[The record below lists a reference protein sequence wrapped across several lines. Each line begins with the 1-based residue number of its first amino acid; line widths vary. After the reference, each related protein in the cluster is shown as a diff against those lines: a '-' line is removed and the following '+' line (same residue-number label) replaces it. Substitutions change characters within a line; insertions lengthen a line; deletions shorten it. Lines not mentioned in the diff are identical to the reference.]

1 MIKNRNETSA
11 AMDKAL
17 KNLEQAKARYE
28 AERKKENEKRRKAQ
42 NHHKYLM
49 GGIVAKY
56 FPECYQY
63 EEKELNVILSAA
75 LASAECRQAVE
86 NVKRME
92 NNADEMEDE
101 KDRNGG
107 HADETKTAAD
117 TPIQKILRV
126 AVFRRECKQY
136 LREYGFTPVMGCAQI
151 DHTPYGLVRSP
162 RAPAVGVA
170 CLAPVKRGNNLSPPS
185 AALPTPLY
193 PLHLPVTRKTHP
205 AFVHLQRL
213 FLLPSILR

>member
-92 NNADEMEDE
+92 KNADDMEDE

-107 HADETKTAAD
+107 HADDEDQNHEQDGLSHRLGEEIYERKRHVQPRLCCR
-117 TPIQKILRV
+117 TP
-126 AVFRRECKQY
+126 FRE
-136 LREYGFTPVMGCAQI
+136 FV
-151 DHTPYGLVRSP
+151 LVPCVS
-162 RAPAVGVA
+162 
-170 CLAPVKRGNNLSPPS
+170 S
-185 AALPTPLY
+185 ARHIASRRPLLTQ
-193 PLHLPVTRKTHP
+193 P
-205 AFVHLQRL
+205 
-213 FLLPSILR
+213 

>member
-86 NVKRME
+86 NVKRTPM
-92 NNADEMEDE
+92 
-101 KDRNGG
+101 KRRQK
-107 HADETKTAAD
+107 KTAAD

-193 PLHLPVTRKTHP
+193 PLHLPVTRKKHP

>member
-92 NNADEMEDE
+92 KNADEMEDE

-107 HADETKTAAD
+107 HADETKTKESEA
-117 TPIQKILRV
+117 
-126 AVFRRECKQY
+126 
-136 LREYGFTPVMGCAQI
+136 
-151 DHTPYGLVRSP
+151 RS
-162 RAPAVGVA
+162 
-170 CLAPVKRGNNLSPPS
+170 
-185 AALPTPLY
+185 
-193 PLHLPVTRKTHP
+193 
-205 AFVHLQRL
+205 
-213 FLLPSILR
+213 

>member
-86 NVKRME
+86 NVKRI
-92 NNADEMEDE
+92 
-101 KDRNGG
+101 RN
-107 HADETKTAAD
+107 TRCVSV
-117 TPIQKILRV
+117 I
-126 AVFRRECKQY
+126 
-136 LREYGFTPVMGCAQI
+136 
-151 DHTPYGLVRSP
+151 
-162 RAPAVGVA
+162 AVGN
-170 CLAPVKRGNNLSPPS
+170 LWREKRRSSL
-185 AALPTPLY
+185 
-193 PLHLPVTRKTHP
+193 RKKRYQTS
-205 AFVHLQRL
+205 F
-213 FLLPSILR
+213 FGWWIL

>member
-92 NNADEMEDE
+92 KNADETTLRMVLCAL
-101 KDRNGG
+101 RG
-107 HADETKTAAD
+107 H
-117 TPIQKILRV
+117 LRW
-126 AVFRRECKQY
+126 
-136 LREYGFTPVMGCAQI
+136 
-151 DHTPYGLVRSP
+151 
-162 RAPAVGVA
+162 
-170 CLAPVKRGNNLSPPS
+170 
-185 AALPTPLY
+185 ALPALHQSRGEITFPLR
-193 PLHLPVTRKTHP
+193 PLRFLP
-205 AFVHLQRL
+205 LC
-213 FLLPSILR
+213 ILCICP

>member
-1 MIKNRNETSA
+1 MRQSA
-11 AMDKAL
+11 
-17 KNLEQAKARYE
+17 
-28 AERKKENEKRRKAQ
+28 KRRMRNAGK
-42 NHHKYLM
+42 HRTIIKYLM

-92 NNADEMEDE
+92 KNADEMEDE

-107 HADETKTAAD
+107 HADETKTKENRRR
-117 TPIQKILRV
+117 IRQFKRILRV

-136 LREYGFTPVMGCAQI
+136 LREYGFIPVMGCAQI

-162 RAPAVGVA
+162 RH
-170 CLAPVKRGNNLSPPS
+170 LRW
-185 AALPTPLY
+185 ALPALHQSRGEITFPLR
-193 PLHLPVTRKTHP
+193 PLRFLP
-205 AFVHLQRL
+205 LC
-213 FLLPSILR
+213 ILCICP

>member
-1 MIKNRNETSA
+1 
-11 AMDKAL
+11 MDKAL

-75 LASAECRQAVE
+75 SCFGKSAGRRWK
-86 NVKRME
+86 NVKKGWRKMRMTWK
-92 NNADEMEDE
+92 MK

-107 HADETKTAAD
+107 HADETKTKENSGGYANSKDFAGGSFS
-117 TPIQKILRV
+117 Q
-126 AVFRRECKQY
+126 
-136 LREYGFTPVMGCAQI
+136 
-151 DHTPYGLVRSP
+151 
-162 RAPAVGVA
+162 GV
-170 CLAPVKRGNNLSPPS
+170 
-185 AALPTPLY
+185 
-193 PLHLPVTRKTHP
+193 
-205 AFVHLQRL
+205 
-213 FLLPSILR
+213 

>member
-1 MIKNRNETSA
+1 
-11 AMDKAL
+11 
-17 KNLEQAKARYE
+17 
-28 AERKKENEKRRKAQ
+28 
-42 NHHKYLM
+42 M

-92 NNADEMEDE
+92 KNADDMEDE
-101 KDRNGG
+101 KT
-107 HADETKTAAD
+107 ETAVTPMKQRQKKTAAD

-136 LREYGFTPVMGCAQI
+136 LREYGFTQLWGA
-151 DHTPYGLVRSP
+151 HR
-162 RAPAVGVA
+162 
-170 CLAPVKRGNNLSPPS
+170 
-185 AALPTPLY
+185 
-193 PLHLPVTRKTHP
+193 
-205 AFVHLQRL
+205 
-213 FLLPSILR
+213 

>member
-1 MIKNRNETSA
+1 MKKTKYGTSDS
-11 AMDKAL
+11 MSRAL
-17 KNLEQAKARYE
+17 KNLEQAKARYD
-28 AERKKENEKRRKAQ
+28 AEKRKANEKRRKEQ

-92 NNADEMEDE
+92 KNADEMEDE

-107 HADETKTAAD
+107 HADKTKTKENSGGYANSKDFAGGSFS
-117 TPIQKILRV
+117 Q
-126 AVFRRECKQY
+126 
-136 LREYGFTPVMGCAQI
+136 
-151 DHTPYGLVRSP
+151 
-162 RAPAVGVA
+162 GV
-170 CLAPVKRGNNLSPPS
+170 
-185 AALPTPLY
+185 
-193 PLHLPVTRKTHP
+193 
-205 AFVHLQRL
+205 
-213 FLLPSILR
+213 

>member
-1 MIKNRNETSA
+1 MRNVG
-11 AMDKAL
+11 
-17 KNLEQAKARYE
+17 
-28 AERKKENEKRRKAQ
+28 KAQ

-101 KDRNGG
+101 KT
-107 HADETKTAAD
+107 ETAVTPMKRRQKKTAAD

-126 AVFRRECKQY
+126 AVFAGRAVSPGVWVHPSYGCTDRPQPVWSCAA
-136 LREYGFTPVMGCAQI
+136 LRG
-151 DHTPYGLVRSP
+151 HLR
-162 RAPAVGVA
+162 VGVA
-170 CLAPVKRGNNLSPPS
+170 CLAPVKRGNNLSLRPLRF
-185 AALPTPLY
+185 LPLC
-193 PLHLPVTRKTHP
+193 
-205 AFVHLQRL
+205 
-213 FLLPSILR
+213 ILCICP

>member
-107 HADETKTAAD
+107 HAVKQRQKKTAAD
-117 TPIQKILRV
+117 TPIQKILQV

-136 LREYGFTPVMGCAQI
+136 LREYGFTQLWGA
-151 DHTPYGLVRSP
+151 HR
-162 RAPAVGVA
+162 
-170 CLAPVKRGNNLSPPS
+170 
-185 AALPTPLY
+185 
-193 PLHLPVTRKTHP
+193 
-205 AFVHLQRL
+205 
-213 FLLPSILR
+213 

>member
-92 NNADEMEDE
+92 KNADDIYN
-101 KDRNGG
+101 KF
-107 HADETKTAAD
+107 
-117 TPIQKILRV
+117 RV
-126 AVFRRECKQY
+126 KENANK
-136 LREYGFTPVMGCAQI
+136 LINALLA
-151 DHTPYGLVRSP
+151 HLVEHLTLNQGVQGSSP
-162 RAPAVGVA
+162 
-170 CLAPVKRGNNLSPPS
+170 
-185 AALPTPLY
+185 
-193 PLHLPVTRKTHP
+193 
-205 AFVHLQRL
+205 
-213 FLLPSILR
+213 

>member
-86 NVKRME
+86 NRKK
-92 NNADEMEDE
+92 DGE
-101 KDRNGG
+101 KCG
-107 HADETKTAAD
+107 
-117 TPIQKILRV
+117 
-126 AVFRRECKQY
+126 
-136 LREYGFTPVMGCAQI
+136 
-151 DHTPYGLVRSP
+151 
-162 RAPAVGVA
+162 
-170 CLAPVKRGNNLSPPS
+170 
-185 AALPTPLY
+185 
-193 PLHLPVTRKTHP
+193 
-205 AFVHLQRL
+205 
-213 FLLPSILR
+213 

>member
-92 NNADEMEDE
+92 KNADDM
-101 KDRNGG
+101 
-107 HADETKTAAD
+107 
-117 TPIQKILRV
+117 
-126 AVFRRECKQY
+126 
-136 LREYGFTPVMGCAQI
+136 
-151 DHTPYGLVRSP
+151 
-162 RAPAVGVA
+162 
-170 CLAPVKRGNNLSPPS
+170 
-185 AALPTPLY
+185 
-193 PLHLPVTRKTHP
+193 
-205 AFVHLQRL
+205 
-213 FLLPSILR
+213 

>member
-86 NVKRME
+86 NVKGWRKMRMTWKMKKTE
-92 NNADEMEDE
+92 TAVTPMN
-101 KDRNGG
+101 KDKR
-107 HADETKTAAD
+107 K
-117 TPIQKILRV
+117 Q
-126 AVFRRECKQY
+126 RRIRQFKRFCGWQFFA
-136 LREYGFTPVMGCAQI
+136 GSVSSISGSMG
-151 DHTPYGLVRSP
+151 SP
-162 RAPAVGVA
+162 QLWGAHR
-170 CLAPVKRGNNLSPPS
+170 
-185 AALPTPLY
+185 
-193 PLHLPVTRKTHP
+193 
-205 AFVHLQRL
+205 
-213 FLLPSILR
+213 

>member
-92 NNADEMEDE
+92 KNADEMEDE

-107 HADETKTAAD
+107 HADEKSVTGKS
-117 TPIQKILRV
+117 PKKVSKISNI
-126 AVFRRECKQY
+126 EN
-136 LREYGFTPVMGCAQI
+136 GF
-151 DHTPYGLVRSP
+151 
-162 RAPAVGVA
+162 
-170 CLAPVKRGNNLSPPS
+170 KNNKEDNSKNIVVNEVPKEFERTFN
-185 AALPTPLY
+185 AR
-193 PLHLPVTRKTHP
+193 HR
-205 AFVHLQRL
+205 
-213 FLLPSILR
+213 

>member
-92 NNADEMEDE
+92 KNADEMEDE

-107 HADETKTAAD
+107 HADETKLKAEVEENFD
-117 TPIQKILRV
+117 DIQKSV
-126 AVFRRECKQY
+126 N
-136 LREYGFTPVMGCAQI
+136 
-151 DHTPYGLVRSP
+151 S
-162 RAPAVGVA
+162 
-170 CLAPVKRGNNLSPPS
+170 VKNNLSKKKS
-185 AALPTPLY
+185 YKSQITDLNTYLFHEGKIQVM
-193 PLHLPVTRKTHP
+193 HLWVRI
-205 AFVHLQRL
+205 R
-213 FLLPSILR
+213 

>member
-1 MIKNRNETSA
+1 MSGRKLSVKIRKLRKIENQMA
-11 AMDKAL
+11 G
-17 KNLEQAKARYE
+17 
-28 AERKKENEKRRKAQ
+28 ERLWTWKRFR
-42 NHHKYLM
+42 L
-49 GGIVAKY
+49 

-107 HADETKTAAD
+107 QPMKRRQKKTAAD